1 MSLQDKLKKKV
12 FLGNKL
18 SRENT
23 MCLFSPIIHNTKLN
37 FITCLKGENHEKAY
51 VMGLPNK
58 ALWNFAIQISCGT
71 KR

>member
-1 MSLQDKLKKKV
+1 MQ
-12 FLGNKL
+12 
-18 SRENT
+18 
-23 MCLFSPIIHNTKLN
+23 KLN